1 MLEINRA
8 CICACTFD
16 NCNFLYKKYLYLFYY
31 LSRTIFNLEIV
42 ESIWQIN
49 EKMVYEW
56 FFVEEAFERWMVE
69 LCHHKRLIW
78 MLSPYNIFLVKEEKV
93 YSVLKFKGNLI
104 SMQHW
109 IVDIVFLKKKMVDI
123 VICFTFSIWLC
134 PRNLRRLLLDV
145 PYLIRLDIN

>member
-8 CICACTFD
+8 CIYECTFD
-16 NCNFLYKKYLYLFYY
+16 NCKFYIRNICIYFIIYLGQFLILKLWKVFGKLMKKW
-31 LSRTIFNLEIV
+31 SMNG
-42 ESIWQIN
+42 
-49 EKMVYEW
+49 
-56 FFVEEAFERWMVE
+56 FFVEEAFERWIVE

-78 MLSPYNIFLVKEEKV
+78 MLSPYNIFLVKVEKV

-104 SMQHW
+104 SIKHW
-109 IVDIVFLKKKMVDI
+109 IVDI

-145 PYLIRLDIN
+145 PYLIRLDIS